1 MTDPI
6 LISERI
12 YLRLV
17 TPDDFERSM
26 QWLNDQEVTR
36 WMQKPYPMTYEK
48 MYAYLTAMKEPNLY
62 LAICLKVK
70 GVTRMTH
77 KGVVEYDIH
86 IGNIS
91 LRDNSA
97 DKYYSE
103 ISIMIGDKQQWGKG
117 YAVEAIKL
125 LTDYC
130 FRVRNI
136 HKVMA
141 GAVSCNYACI
151 KAFESAGYLQETL
164 ELDSVFADGEYR
176 NVVRLSKFKKGATK

>member
-1 MTDPI
+1 MIDPI
-6 LISERI
+6 LISERL

-48 MYAYLTAMKEPNLY
+48 MYDYLNAMKEPNLY
-62 LAICLKVK
+62 LAICLQNDK
-70 GVTRMTH
+70 
-77 KGVVEYDIH
+77 H

-91 LRDNSA
+91 LRDNSS

-103 ISIMIGDKQQWGKG
+103 ISIMIGNKDCHGMG
-117 YAVEAIKL
+117 YGTEAIQT

-130 FRVRNI
+130 FRKRNI

-151 KAFESAGYLQETL
+151 KSFEKAGYLQETL

>member
-1 MTDPI
+1 MIAVSAAD
-6 LISERI
+6 
-12 YLRLV
+12 
-17 TPDDFERSM
+17 M
-26 QWLNDQEVTR
+26 
-36 WMQKPYPMTYEK
+36 
-48 MYAYLTAMKEPNLY
+48 
-62 LAICLKVK
+62 
-70 GVTRMTH
+70 
-77 KGVVEYDIH
+77 H

-103 ISIMIGDKQQWGKG
+103 ISIMIGDKQHWGKG
-117 YAVEAIKL
+117 YATEAIKL

-141 GAVSCNYACI
+141 GAVSCNYFCI

>member
-6 LISERI
+6 LISERL

-26 QWLNDQEVTR
+26 RWLNDQEVTR

-48 MYAYLTAMKEPNLY
+48 MYAYFNAMKEPNLY
-62 LAICLKVK
+62 LAICTKDDAFPLY
-70 GVTRMTH
+70 GL
-77 KGVVEYDIH
+77 Y

-103 ISIMIGDKQQWGKG
+103 ISIMIGDKEQWGNG
-117 YAVEAIKL
+117 YAAEAIVL

-130 FRVRNI
+130 FRKRNI